1 MKLADFK
8 TTTDSHGGVC
18 VKNLTMHRVP
28 YLVDRV
34 TCLAMNSIQ
43 CLQGNSVHAVNE
55 NDSGETGRHRGD
67 RLQSLKETAKWGR
80 KKEG

>member
-34 TCLAMNSIQ
+34 TCLVMN
-43 CLQGNSVHAVNE
+43 AVNE